1 VRGLDFLGFRAFGG
15 GTTVALASRMIE
27 RLIGWLRRDITRPAV
42 FFPLVA
48 AVAVLTVYGVIELGL
63 SLTGRWERDLIR
75 RAEYQRE
82 RQPGALVSRYE
93 DRLRAVR
100 AALQERGYPAGPTD
114 AVMNAHTAE
123 ALRSFQR
130 RQRLNVT
137 GRADPAT
144 LTALGL
150 QR

>member
-1 VRGLDFLGFRAFGG
+1 VWIALDFAAS
-15 GTTVALASRMIE
+15 VAAQRLQVASRMIE
-27 RLIGWLRRDITRPAV
+27 RLIGWLRGNITRPVV

-48 AVAVLTVYGVIELGL
+48 GLAVLTVYGVIELGL
-63 SLTGRWERDLIR
+63 SLTGRWERDLLR

-82 RQPGALVSRYE
+82 RQPSALVSRYE

-114 AVMNAHTAE
+114 AAMNSRTAE

-130 RQRLNVT
+130 RQGLHVT

-144 LTALGL
+144 VTALGL